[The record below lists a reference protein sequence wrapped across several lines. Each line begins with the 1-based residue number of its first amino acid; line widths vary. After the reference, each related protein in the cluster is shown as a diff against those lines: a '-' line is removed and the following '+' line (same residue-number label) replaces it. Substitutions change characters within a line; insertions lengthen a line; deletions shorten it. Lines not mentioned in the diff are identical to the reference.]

1 VFTEKER
8 CSMPEGLIQP
18 LTADRLHTAV
28 AGNAVAGIAA
38 AVRIITRLGPA
49 GGDGDKVFPPTYKH
63 PAKDSSTYAVE
74 DRRIAGRE
82 VKAVLLDSA
91 ASQANRME
99 EAVLRAFERGVCNL
113 PVLSVTIPRPGAA
126 PTRVTVLDAP
136 HRVSDAIFRD
146 SELDGKPFR
155 DSQIGK
161 QLAQARM
168 DNATALFQFCPTAL
182 IFGFWDSQSESGVH
196 GAKVP
201 RALTSEIVG
210 LDVVPGRRTSSRVDP
225 LAISASAAKVY
236 KSQQGMWT
244 LDEKEAVKEKNKP
257 VLYGKATKAGKPSAV
272 NHGNVTPSV
281 SADDEPG
288 GVTISEAIQT
298 TVLSL
303 PQLRRL
309 RFPDAETGTSSP
321 ERDAAGRTVLAALA
335 LYAVALQREEGYFL
349 RSRCHLIPLAAARSE
364 FLGATVQEVGP
375 FALTTEFARK
385 TFEEACQRA
394 RECGLSWKGGL
405 IELQPAGKLVELVRR
420 SDDKVR
426 AEGGDEDAS
435 T

>member
-1 VFTEKER
+1 
-8 CSMPEGLIQP
+8 MPEVPIQP

-28 AGNAVAGIAA
+28 AGDAVAGIAA

-99 EAVLRAFERGVCNL
+99 EAVLRAFERGECDL
-113 PVLSVTIPRPGAA
+113 PVLSVTIPRPGAV

-146 SELDGKPFR
+146 SELDRKPFR

-168 DNATALFQFCPTAL
+168 DNATALFRFCPTAL

-210 LDVVPGRRTSSRVDP
+210 LDVISGRRTSSRVDP

-236 KSQQGMWT
+236 KSEQGMWT
-244 LDEKEAVKEKNKP
+244 LDDKEAVKDQKNKP
-257 VLYGKATKAGKPSAV
+257 VLYGKANKAGKPSAV

-309 RFPDAETGTSSP
+309 RFPDPETGMSSP
-321 ERDAAGRTVLAALA
+321 ERDAAGQTVLAALA
-335 LYAVALQREEGYFL
+335 LYAVALQREGGYFL
-349 RSRCHLIPLAAARSE
+349 RSRCHLIPLAAARCE
-364 FLGATVQEVGP
+364 LLGATAQEVEP
-375 FALTTEFARK
+375 FTLTAISAHT

-394 RECGLSWKGGL
+394 RKFGLSWKGGL
-405 IELQPAGKLVELVRR
+405 IELQPSGKLVELVRR